1 MIRKID
7 LYNRIKFD
15 NEMSAFYIERC
26 FVDKKSRY
34 VLCENDS
41 MYYYVKRVM
50 SMPYRKIKK
59 EHIIRCFYI
68 IELRGKYY
76 KIDKNV

>member
-1 MIRKID
+1 MIKKID

-26 FVDKKSRY
+26 FVDRIHRY
-34 VLCENDS
+34 VLCKNDS
-41 MYYYVKRVM
+41 MYWYVERVM
-50 SMPYRKIKK
+50 NMPYRKIKK
-59 EHIIRCFYI
+59 DHIVRCFYI
-68 IELRGKYY
+68 IELRGSII